1 MRKVRR
7 LFAVLPRGDRA
18 LAAAWWGLVA
28 FGGLLPS
35 AFSVTV
41 GVLVSAL
48 QRGDSPRTPLVLLG
62 AVFVAGLVQAPILSQ
77 VGANLGD
84 RVALHLHRQ
93 LLVAATAP
101 QGVEHLESHE
111 RAGDLAVARDFDTG
125 MSGPQLSL
133 SLGII
138 SGGLVMIITGVIQA
152 LLLFGL
158 AWWAPLLIGAAWAST
173 HVLLREST
181 SWDLTQDEVRAS
193 QQRAEYTYSLGVA
206 GPAAKEIRVFGLT
219 DWLVGRFVTSR
230 RDLVDRR
237 LHSTR
242 VRQRPLRWALLIL
255 LAANVLLF
263 WWIARQA
270 GAGHI
275 DSGRVVVF
283 AQAAVGASLIAFG
296 GFNWALALAADNVE
310 SVLRAERGMAETGA
324 LPSGT
329 QDADGLPAA
338 EIRFRDVRF
347 TYPGQDH
354 EVLSGLDLVIPAGT
368 SLAVVGLNG
377 QGKTTLIKLLCRLYD
392 PTSGQILVDGKDLR
406 EYDVTSW
413 RRRLTAVFQDFA
425 RYELPLRENVAPLGA
440 PDEVVLDALADAG
453 AADLRR
459 LDTVLAPGYDD
470 GTDLSGGQWQRVAI
484 ARALAAVRQGAGVV
498 VLDEPTAQLDVRGE
512 AEIFDRVLAATRACT
527 TLLISHRFSTVRHAD
542 RICVLSDG
550 RVAELGTHD
559 ELMAL
564 GGSYRVMFDMQ
575 ASRFDEEDTH
585 RASR

>member
-1 MRKVRR
+1 MREVRR

-35 AFSVTV
+35 AFSVTI

-84 RVALHLHRQ
+84 RVALYLHRH

-101 QGVEHLESHE
+101 QGIEHLESPE

-125 MSGPQLSL
+125 MSGPRLSL

-138 SGGLVMIITGVIQA
+138 SGGLVMIVTGAIQA

-206 GPAAKEIRVFGLT
+206 GPAAKEIRVFGLA
-219 DWLVGRFVTSR
+219 DWLAGRFVATR

-255 LAANVLLF
+255 LAANAVLF

-270 GAGHI
+270 GAGRI

-310 SVLRAERGMAETGA
+310 AVLRAGRGMAGTGA
-324 LPSGT
+324 LPSGAA
-329 QDADGLPAA
+329 DAEGLPAV

-368 SLAVVGLNG
+368 SLAVVGRNG

-406 EYDVTSW
+406 EFDVSSW

-425 RYELPLRENVAPLGA
+425 RYELPLRENVAPLAA
-440 PDEVVLDALADAG
+440 PDEVVLAALADAG
-453 AADLRR
+453 AAGLRR

-512 AEIFDRVLAATRACT
+512 AEIFDRVLAATGACT

-564 GGSYRVMFDMQ
+564 GGSYRLMFDMQ